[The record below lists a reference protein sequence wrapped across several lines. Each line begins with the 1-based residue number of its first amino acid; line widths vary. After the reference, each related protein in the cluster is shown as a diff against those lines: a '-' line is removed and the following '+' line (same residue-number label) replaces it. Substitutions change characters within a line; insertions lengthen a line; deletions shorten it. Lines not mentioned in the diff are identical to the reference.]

1 MVLKVDLIVMR
12 TEILLLLL
20 SQFVQELQ
28 LSGFTHL

>member
-20 SQFVQELQ
+20 LLLSQFVQEL
-28 LSGFTHL
+28 